1 MKIQKVSLVVLIML
15 TTFVVYSNGQNS
27 RIIDSPRENNITA
40 VMEIVPGER
49 IGPYTI
55 GMSATEVQGALG
67 EPDTIWKPSARD
79 DFAYWIYRNESL
91 SFHVRN
97 QKVAGMTSLSP
108 RHAIADGPQVGMHWE
123 TAMDQWKQ
131 ALGRE
136 IIGSMSVGASK
147 TFYFISEFNLLLEMD
162 AAGIIREIGLEGAIA
177 ASKETEESKVGIDLD
192 IDYESLKTI
201 HANRIAETALDLSE
215 YQLFDTRAYDD
226 PSNIWSRYRL
236 TPKNKT
242 TTESE
247 MVSAAKSFW
256 HAMPTIDEI
265 IRDYGLP
272 PEIVMA
278 KQNGYVFLNFFY
290 NNVFLYFGPDSKKV
304 LEVRFRKESTYK
316 INGVGCG
323 STLEDVFAVY
333 GDPIR
338 TVTGPN
344 RWEDEVLYLPDG
356 KTGYI
361 QYNSKGI
368 RFFISAKPGVVSAM
382 YLFEPDWAGKL
393 KSPGNVTFVLA
404 DERVRSVILV
414 TPTSVGDLD
423 LGMSLQDFEA
433 DYGTSYRSFR
443 GGTAEYCIYS
453 DISVIYDSRS
463 DYQTIVGYTV
473 LFRNDNLVLD
483 LENATL
489 TSKTTY
495 QNFEEI
501 FVDKEIKV
509 RVAVST
515 KMIVG
520 FKDYKFE
527 FYKFGD
533 DPEFYL
539 REIEISSL
547 Y

>member
-1 MKIQKVSLVVLIML
+1 MKIQKVSLVVLMML
-15 TTFVVYSNGQNS
+15 TTFIVCSKGQNS
-27 RIIDSPRENNITA
+27 RIIDSPRENNIKA

-55 GMSATEVQGALG
+55 GMSATEVSDALG
-67 EPDTIWKPSARD
+67 EPDTIWEPPACD

-91 SFHVRN
+91 SFHVRK
-97 QKVAGMTSLSP
+97 QKVVGMTSLSP

-123 TAMDQWKQ
+123 KAMDQWEQ

-136 IIGSMSVGASK
+136 IIGSMSDGASK

-162 AAGIIREIGLEGAIA
+162 ASGIIREIGLEGAI
-177 ASKETEESKVGIDLD
+177 
-192 IDYESLKTI
+192 
-201 HANRIAETALDLSE
+201 
-215 YQLFDTRAYDD
+215 
-226 PSNIWSRYRL
+226 PS
-236 TPKNKT
+236 
-242 TTESE
+242 
-247 MVSAAKSFW
+247 
-256 HAMPTIDEI
+256 
-265 IRDYGLP
+265 
-272 PEIVMA
+272 
-278 KQNGYVFLNFFY
+278 QN
-290 NNVFLYFGPDSKKV
+290 S
-304 LEVRFRKESTYK
+304 
-316 INGVGCG
+316 
-323 STLEDVFAVY
+323 
-333 GDPIR
+333 
-338 TVTGPN
+338 
-344 RWEDEVLYLPDG
+344 
-356 KTGYI
+356 
-361 QYNSKGI
+361 
-368 RFFISAKPGVVSAM
+368 
-382 YLFEPDWAGKL
+382 
-393 KSPGNVTFVLA
+393 TFVLA
-404 DERVRSVILV
+404 DEGVQSVILV

-423 LGMSLQDFEA
+423 LGMSRQDFEVI
-433 DYGTSYRSFR
+433 YGPSDNSFR

-463 DYQTIVGYTV
+463 DYQTIVGYAV